1 MSFSSSKKSD
11 IPIPHNYKA
20 RNSRHQSS
28 AGLTPGS
35 PMLLLTAPG
44 AQCRPANAVLYVA
57 PPPPGQGSPPV
68 IDILLMCHNTH
79 SLGTFLTFLLNS
91 SIFHIK

>member
-20 RNSRHQSS
+20 RNSRHQSNS

-35 PMLLLTAPG
+35 PMLLLTAQG
-44 AQCRPANAVLYVA
+44 AQAGPANAVLYV
-57 PPPPGQGSPPV
+57 GSPSPGSGV
-68 IDILLMCHNTH
+68 PSCN
-79 SLGTFLTFLLNS
+79 
-91 SIFHIK
+91 